1 MEEAGPTGCGAGP
14 KGEDRAEVG
23 PRRRRASV
31 ATVDLSQGRG
41 QSLNHWSGIILR
53 TAELLFIY

>member
-1 MEEAGPTGCGAGP
+1 MRGGAGP

-23 PRRRRASV
+23 PRRRRASL